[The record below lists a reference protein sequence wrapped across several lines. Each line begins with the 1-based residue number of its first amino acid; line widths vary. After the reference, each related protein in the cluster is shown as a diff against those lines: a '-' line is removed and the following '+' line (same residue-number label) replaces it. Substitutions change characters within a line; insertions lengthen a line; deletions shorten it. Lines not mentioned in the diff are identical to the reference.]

1 MSNEAKLNL
10 FVLLPTK
17 LPIMKIVST
26 ALAYVIPSVLLGAA
40 ISYVALTK
48 HDDSLNEQI
57 NRLNDDKMETVGK
70 SQVEVSNQKPQKG
83 LELISPLLFANQT
96 NESKGYL
103 LLKNEINGL
112 LENDRSHGLLT
123 DASVFLVNFD
133 GGEWMYLNPEQSYHP
148 GSLIKVPML
157 ITYLAMAETDQ
168 TVMDKKI
175 TFNKVD
181 NLLHQTFN
189 SATIQP
195 GNTYTVRELLHFM
208 IANSD
213 NNATHLLNQN
223 VDLNLFVKV
232 FTDLNLPRPDVR
244 DRNFEISAKSYSE
257 FLMVLYNSTYLSKK
271 SSEFALELLSEVN
284 FKEGIVRGLPPGVKV
299 AHKFGEWGDAQRKIH
314 ELHEAGIVYLN
325 NKPYLL
331 TIMTRGEN
339 TKLLSEEIS
348 KISKVV
354 YDHFS
359 VKQVNNFYLISNSVA
374 KL

>member
-1 MSNEAKLNL
+1 
-10 FVLLPTK
+10 
-17 LPIMKIVST
+17 MKIVST

-48 HDDSLNEQI
+48 QSSLPT
-57 NRLNDDKMETVGK
+57 DKERANSESKT
-70 SQVEVSNQKPQKG
+70 EVVDKTHYELSSQKPQKG
-83 LELISPLLFANQT
+83 LEMISPLLFANPA
-96 NESKGYL
+96 NESKDYL
-103 LLKNEINGL
+103 TLKNEISAL
-112 LENDRSHGLLT
+112 VENDKSHGLLSA
-123 DASVFLVNFD
+123 ASVFLVNFAE
-133 GGEWMYLNPEQSYHP
+133 GEWMYLNPDQSYHP

-157 ITYLAMAETDQ
+157 MTFLSMAETDPA
-168 TVMDKKI
+168 VMDKKI

-181 NLLHQTFN
+181 NLPHQTFN
-189 SATIQP
+189 SSTIQP

-223 VDLNLFVKV
+223 ADLNLFVKV

-271 SSEFALELLSEVN
+271 SSEYALELLSEVG
-284 FKEGIVRGLPPGVKV
+284 FKDGILRGLPPAVKV
-299 AHKFGEWGDAQRKIH
+299 AHKFGEWGDVQRNIH

-325 NKPYLL
+325 DKPYLL

-339 TKLLSEEIS
+339 TKILGEEIG
-348 KISKVV
+348 KISKLV
-354 YDHFS
+354 YDFIS
-359 VKQVNNFYLISNSVA
+359 EKQVNNAYRIEFSMA
-374 KL
+374 KK